1 MRYYCNPI
9 NVPYAYQ
16 FKKDPRDKYQ
26 LTVNREAADPSMV
39 EYHGKYYLF
48 ASMSGSVWVSSVW
61 HTGKAIRCRRMYLL

>member
-48 ASMSGSVWVSSVW
+48 ASMSGYVWRRYGKRIYSSV
-61 HTGKAIRCRRMYLL
+61 GKP

>member
-39 EYHGKYYLF
+39 EYHGKYYLL
-48 ASMSGSVWVSSVW
+48 
-61 HTGKAIRCRRMYLL
+61 HQ

>member
-39 EYHGKYYLF
+39 EYHGKYYLRT
-48 ASMSGSVWVSSVW
+48 WL
-61 HTGKAIRCRRMYLL
+61 TGKAVHCRKMCRFMIMRRMYV